1 MLQLNKKELLQL
13 DRLLYLI
20 ASTTAWGLTIQE
32 IAKLVNLAPYQA
44 WQETKE
50 ANPQKLIEIEQQLNY
65 LIRQGLVA
73 KVVEEKTYYI
83 STIEAALVHQQAG
96 FEKWYL
102 NKLAEEEQQAKQLV
116 YWRQKVKRIEILS
129 ICCFLLLL
137 LILGIQIYMQLGL
150 SSI

>member
-50 ANPQKLIEIEQQLNY
+50 ANPQKLIEIERQLNY

-73 KVVEEKTYYI
+73 KVVEQKTYYI
-83 STIEAALVHQQAG
+83 STIEAALVHQQTG

-137 LILGIQIYMQLGL
+137 LILGVQIYNLN
-150 SSI
+150 